1 MSAAPNPSNLSSH
14 LASQSKKLVL
24 ASTSKYRKELL
35 SRLDLVFETIS
46 PEVDEAPLPNET
58 PELMAIRL
66 AQAKALAVSL
76 SNPSAYVIGSDQVLD
91 LNGVAMG
98 KPGDHKNAMAQLQ
111 KLRGQTV
118 TFHTAVCVAH
128 GGSAKTV
135 NVITDVKFRDLDDDV
150 LEAYLLA
157 ETPYDCAGSAKSEG
171 LGICLL
177 EHVRSEDPTALIG
190 LPLITVCTLLREAGF
205 SIPPPSPSISLDR

>member
-1 MSAAPNPSNLSSH
+1 MSAAPNPSNLSNHS
-14 LASQSKKLVL
+14 ASQIKRLIL

-35 SRLDLVFETIS
+35 GRLGLAFETIS
-46 PEVDEAPLPNET
+46 PEVDEAPLPKET

-76 SNPSAYVIGSDQVLD
+76 SNPLAYVIGSDQVVD

-98 KPGDHKNAMAQLQ
+98 KPGDHANAMVQLQ

-118 TFHTAVCVAH
+118 KFHTAVCLAH
-128 GGSAKTV
+128 AGSAKTT
-135 NVITDVKFRDLDDDV
+135 NVITEVKFRELDDDV

-171 LGICLL
+171 LGVCLL
-177 EHVRSEDPTALIG
+177 EYVRSDDSTALFG
-190 LPLITVCTLLREAGF
+190 LPLITVSTLLRDAGF
-205 SIPPPSPSISLDR
+205 SIPSR

>member
-1 MSAAPNPSNLSSH
+1 MSAAPNPSNLSNHS
-14 LASQSKKLVL
+14 ASQIKRLIL

-35 SRLDLVFETIS
+35 GRLSLAFETIS
-46 PEVDEAPLPNET
+46 PEVDEAPLPKET

-76 SNPSAYVIGSDQVLD
+76 SNPLAYVIGSDQVVD

-98 KPGDHKNAMAQLQ
+98 KPGDHANAMVQLQ

-118 TFHTAVCVAH
+118 KFHTAVCLAH
-128 GGSAKTV
+128 AGSAKTT
-135 NVITDVKFRDLDDDV
+135 NVITEVKFRELDDDV

-171 LGICLL
+171 LGVCLL
-177 EHVRSEDPTALIG
+177 EYVRSDDSTALIG
-190 LPLITVCTLLREAGF
+190 LPLITVSTLLRDAGF
-205 SIPPPSPSISLDR
+205 SIPSR

>member
-1 MSAAPNPSNLSSH
+1 LS
-14 LASQSKKLVL
+14 
-24 ASTSKYRKELL
+24 
-35 SRLDLVFETIS
+35 FETIS

-76 SNPSAYVIGSDQVLD
+76 SNPSAYVIGSDQVVD
-91 LNGVAMG
+91 LNGVSMG
-98 KPGDHKNAMAQLQ
+98 KPGDHANAMAQLQ

-118 TFHTAVCVAH
+118 KFHTAVCVAH
-128 GGSAKTV
+128 AGSAKTV
-135 NVITDVKFRDLDDDV
+135 NAITEVKFRELDDAV

-177 EHVRSEDPTALIG
+177 EHVRSDDPTALIG
-190 LPLITVCTLLREAGF
+190 LPLITVCTLLRDAGF
-205 SIPPPSPSISLDR
+205 SIPLNQ

>member
-1 MSAAPNPSNLSSH
+1 M
-14 LASQSKKLVL
+14 
-24 ASTSKYRKELL
+24 
-35 SRLDLVFETIS
+35 SRLGLAFEIIS
-46 PEVDEAPLPNET
+46 PEVDEAPLPKET

-76 SNPSAYVIGSDQVLD
+76 SNPSAYVIGSDQVVD

-98 KPGDHKNAMAQLQ
+98 KPGDHANAMAQLK

-118 TFHTAVCVAH
+118 KFHTAVCLAH
-128 GGSAKTV
+128 AGSAKTV
-135 NVITDVKFRDLDDDV
+135 NVITEVKFRELDDDV

-177 EHVRSEDPTALIG
+177 EHVHSDDSTALIG
-190 LPLITVCTLLREAGF
+190 LPLITVCTLLRDAGF
-205 SIPPPSPSISLDR
+205 SIPSK

>member
-1 MSAAPNPSNLSSH
+1 MSAAPNPSNLSNHS
-14 LASQSKKLVL
+14 ASQSKKLIL
-24 ASTSKYRKELL
+24 ASTSRYRKELL
-35 SRLDLVFETIS
+35 GRLGLAFETIS
-46 PEVDEAPLPNET
+46 PEGDEAPLPKET

-76 SNPSAYVIGSDQVLD
+76 SNPSAYVIGSDQVVD

-98 KPGDHKNAMAQLQ
+98 KPGDHANAMAQLQ

-118 TFHTAVCVAH
+118 KFHTAICLAH
-128 GGSAKTV
+128 AGSAKTM
-135 NVITDVKFRDLDDDV
+135 NVITEVKFRQLEDAV

-177 EHVRSEDPTALIG
+177 EYVRSDDSTALIG
-190 LPLITVCTLLREAGF
+190 LPLITVCTLLRDAGF
-205 SIPPPSPSISLDR
+205 SIPSR

>member
-1 MSAAPNPSNLSSH
+1 MSAAPNPSNLSNNQ
-14 LASQSKKLVL
+14 ASQSKKLIL

-35 SRLDLVFETIS
+35 GRLGLAFETIS
-46 PEVDEAPLPNET
+46 PEVDETPLANES

-76 SNPSAYVIGSDQVLD
+76 SNPSTCVIGSDQVVD

-118 TFHTAVCVAH
+118 KFHTAVCVAH
-128 GGSAKTV
+128 AGSAKTV
-135 NVITDVKFRDLDDDV
+135 NVITEVKFRQLPDDV

-177 EHVRSEDPTALIG
+177 ERVRSDDPTALIG
-190 LPLITVCTLLREAGF
+190 LPLITVCSLLREAGF
-205 SIPPPSPSISLDR
+205 SIPLDR

>member
-1 MSAAPNPSNLSSH
+1 MSAAPNPSNLSNHS
-14 LASQSKKLVL
+14 ASQSKKLIL
-24 ASTSKYRKELL
+24 ASTSRYRKELL
-35 SRLDLVFETIS
+35 GRLGLAFETIS
-46 PEVDEAPLPNET
+46 PEVDEAPLPKET

-76 SNPSAYVIGSDQVLD
+76 FNPSAYVIGSDQVVD

-98 KPGDHKNAMAQLQ
+98 KPGDHANAMAQLQ

-118 TFHTAVCVAH
+118 KFHTAVCLAH
-128 GGSAKTV
+128 AGSAKTM
-135 NVITDVKFRDLDDDV
+135 NVITEVKFRQLEDAV

-177 EHVRSEDPTALIG
+177 EHVRSDDSTALIG
-190 LPLITVCTLLREAGF
+190 LPLITVCTLLRDAGF
-205 SIPPPSPSISLDR
+205 SIPSR

>member
-1 MSAAPNPSNLSSH
+1 MSAAPNPSNLSNNQ
-14 LASQSKKLVL
+14 ASQSKKLIL
-24 ASTSKYRKELL
+24 ASTSKYRRELL
-35 SRLDLVFETIS
+35 GRLGLAFETIS
-46 PEVDEAPLPNET
+46 PEVDETPLANES

-76 SNPSAYVIGSDQVLD
+76 SNPSTCVIGSDQVVD

-118 TFHTAVCVAH
+118 KFHTAVCVAH
-128 GGSAKTV
+128 AGSAKTV
-135 NVITDVKFRDLDDDV
+135 NVITEVKFRQLADDV

-177 EHVRSEDPTALIG
+177 EHVRSDDPTALIG
-190 LPLITVCTLLREAGF
+190 LPLITVCSLLREAGF
-205 SIPPPSPSISLDR
+205 SIPLDR

>member
-1 MSAAPNPSNLSSH
+1 MSAAPNPSNLSKNSS
-14 LASQSKKLVL
+14 SQSKRLIL

-35 SRLDLVFETIS
+35 GRLGLAFETIS
-46 PEVDEAPLPNET
+46 PEVDEAPLPKET

-76 SNPSAYVIGSDQVLD
+76 SNPSAYVIGSDQVVD
-91 LNGVAMG
+91 LNGDAMG
-98 KPGDHKNAMAQLQ
+98 KPGDHANAMAQLQ

-118 TFHTAVCVAH
+118 KFHTAVCLSHA
-128 GGSAKTV
+128 GSAKTV
-135 NVITDVKFRDLDDDV
+135 NVITEVKFRELDDDV

-177 EHVRSEDPTALIG
+177 EHVRSDDPTALIG
-190 LPLITVCTLLREAGF
+190 LPLITVCTLLRDADF
-205 SIPPPSPSISLDR
+205 SIPSK

>member
-1 MSAAPNPSNLSSH
+1 MSAAPNPSNLSNHS
-14 LASQSKKLVL
+14 ASQIKRLIL

-35 SRLDLVFETIS
+35 GRLGLAFETIS
-46 PEVDEAPLPNET
+46 PEVDEAPLPKET

-76 SNPSAYVIGSDQVLD
+76 SNPLAYVIGSDQVVD

-98 KPGDHKNAMAQLQ
+98 KPGDHANAMVQLQ

-118 TFHTAVCVAH
+118 KFHTAICLAH
-128 GGSAKTV
+128 AGSAKTM
-135 NVITDVKFRDLDDDV
+135 NVITEVKFRQLEDAV

-171 LGICLL
+171 LGVCLL
-177 EHVRSEDPTALIG
+177 EYVRSDDSTALIG
-190 LPLITVCTLLREAGF
+190 LPLITVCTLLRDAGF
-205 SIPPPSPSISLDR
+205 SIPSR

>member
-1 MSAAPNPSNLSSH
+1 MSAAPNPSNLSNHS
-14 LASQSKKLVL
+14 ASQSKKLIL
-24 ASTSKYRKELL
+24 ASTSRYRKELL
-35 SRLDLVFETIS
+35 GRLGLAFETIS
-46 PEVDEAPLPNET
+46 PEVDEAPLPKET

-76 SNPSAYVIGSDQVLD
+76 FNPSAYVIGSDQVVD

-98 KPGDHKNAMAQLQ
+98 KPGDHANAMAQLQ

-118 TFHTAVCVAH
+118 KFHTAICLAH
-128 GGSAKTV
+128 AGSAKTM
-135 NVITDVKFRDLDDDV
+135 NVITEVKFRQLEDAV

-177 EHVRSEDPTALIG
+177 EYVRSDDPTALIG
-190 LPLITVCTLLREAGF
+190 LPLIMVCTLLRDVGF
-205 SIPPPSPSISLDR
+205 SIPSK

>member
-1 MSAAPNPSNLSSH
+1 MSAAPNPSNLSNHS
-14 LASQSKKLVL
+14 ASQSKKLIL

-35 SRLDLVFETIS
+35 GRLGLAFETIS
-46 PEVDEAPLPNET
+46 PEVDESPLPKES

-76 SNPSAYVIGSDQVLD
+76 FNPSAYVIGSDQVVD

-98 KPGDHKNAMAQLQ
+98 KPGDHANAMAQLQ

-118 TFHTAVCVAH
+118 KFHTAVCLAH
-128 GGSAKTV
+128 AGSAKTM
-135 NVITDVKFRDLDDDV
+135 NVITEVKFRQLEDAV

-177 EHVRSEDPTALIG
+177 EYVRSDDSTALIG
-190 LPLITVCTLLREAGF
+190 LPLITVCTLLRDAGF
-205 SIPPPSPSISLDR
+205 SIPSR

>member
-1 MSAAPNPSNLSSH
+1 MSAAPNPSNLSNNQ
-14 LASQSKKLVL
+14 ASQSKKLIL

-35 SRLDLVFETIS
+35 GRLGLAFETIS
-46 PEVDEAPLPNET
+46 PEVDETPLANES

-76 SNPSAYVIGSDQVLD
+76 SNPSTCVIGSDQVVD

-98 KPGDHKNAMAQLQ
+98 KPGNHKNAMAQLQ

-118 TFHTAVCVAH
+118 KFHTAVCVAH
-128 GGSAKTV
+128 AGSAKTV
-135 NVITDVKFRDLDDDV
+135 NVITEVKFRQLADDV

-177 EHVRSEDPTALIG
+177 EHVRSDDPTALIG
-190 LPLITVCTLLREAGF
+190 LPLITVCSLLREAGF
-205 SIPPPSPSISLDR
+205 SIPLDR

>member
-1 MSAAPNPSNLSSH
+1 MSAAPNPSNLSNHS
-14 LASQSKKLVL
+14 ASQSKKLIL
-24 ASTSKYRKELL
+24 ASTSRYRKELL
-35 SRLDLVFETIS
+35 GRLGLAFETIS
-46 PEVDEAPLPNET
+46 PEVDEAPLPKET

-76 SNPSAYVIGSDQVLD
+76 SNPSAYVIGSDQVVD

-98 KPGDHKNAMAQLQ
+98 KPGDHANAMAQLQ

-118 TFHTAVCVAH
+118 KFHTAICLAH
-128 GGSAKTV
+128 AGSAKTM
-135 NVITDVKFRDLDDDV
+135 NVITEVKFRQLEDAV

-177 EHVRSEDPTALIG
+177 EYVRSDDSTALIG
-190 LPLITVCTLLREAGF
+190 LPLITVCTLLRDAGF
-205 SIPPPSPSISLDR
+205 SIPSR

>member
-1 MSAAPNPSNLSSH
+1 MSAAPNPSNLSNNR
-14 LASQSKKLVL
+14 ASQSKKLIL

-35 SRLDLVFETIS
+35 GRLGLAFETIS
-46 PEVDEAPLPNET
+46 PEVDEAPLANET

-76 SNPSAYVIGSDQVLD
+76 SNPSTCVIGSDQVVD

-118 TFHTAVCVAH
+118 KFHTAVCVAH
-128 GGSAKTV
+128 AGSAKTV
-135 NVITDVKFRDLDDDV
+135 NVITEVKFRQLADDV

-177 EHVRSEDPTALIG
+177 EHVRSDDPTALIG
-190 LPLITVCTLLREAGF
+190 LPLITVCSLLREAGF
-205 SIPPPSPSISLDR
+205 SIPLDR

>member
-1 MSAAPNPSNLSSH
+1 MSAAPNPSNLSNNR
-14 LASQSKKLVL
+14 ASQSKKLIL

-35 SRLDLVFETIS
+35 GRLGLAFETIS
-46 PEVDEAPLPNET
+46 PEVDETPLANES

-76 SNPSAYVIGSDQVLD
+76 SNPSTCVIGSDQVVD

-118 TFHTAVCVAH
+118 KFHTAVCVAH
-128 GGSAKTV
+128 AGSAKTV
-135 NVITDVKFRDLDDDV
+135 NVITEVKFRQLADDV

-177 EHVRSEDPTALIG
+177 EHVRSDDPTALIG
-190 LPLITVCTLLREAGF
+190 LPLITVCSLLREAGF
-205 SIPPPSPSISLDR
+205 SIPLDR

>member
-1 MSAAPNPSNLSSH
+1 MSAAPNPSNLTKNSS
-14 LASQSKKLVL
+14 SQSKKLIL
-24 ASTSKYRKELL
+24 ASTSRYRKELL
-35 SRLDLVFETIS
+35 GRLGLAFETIS
-46 PEVDEAPLPNET
+46 PEVDEAPLPKET

-76 SNPSAYVIGSDQVLD
+76 FNPSAYVIGSDQVVD

-98 KPGDHKNAMAQLQ
+98 KPGDHANAMAQLQ

-118 TFHTAVCVAH
+118 KFHTAVCLAH
-128 GGSAKTV
+128 AGSAKTM
-135 NVITDVKFRDLDDDV
+135 NVITEVKFRQLEDAV

-177 EHVRSEDPTALIG
+177 EYVRSDDSTALIG
-190 LPLITVCTLLREAGF
+190 LPLITVCTLLRDAGF
-205 SIPPPSPSISLDR
+205 SIPSR

>member
-1 MSAAPNPSNLSSH
+1 MSAAPNPSNLSNHS
-14 LASQSKKLVL
+14 ASQSKKLIL
-24 ASTSKYRKELL
+24 ASTSRYRKELL
-35 SRLDLVFETIS
+35 GRLGLAFETIS
-46 PEVDEAPLPNET
+46 PEVDEAPLPKET

-76 SNPSAYVIGSDQVLD
+76 FNPSAYVIGSDQVVD

-98 KPGDHKNAMAQLQ
+98 KPGDHANAMAQLQ

-118 TFHTAVCVAH
+118 KFHTAICLAH
-128 GGSAKTV
+128 AGSAKTM
-135 NVITDVKFRDLDDDV
+135 NVITEVKFRELDDDV

-177 EHVRSEDPTALIG
+177 EYVRSDDSTALIG
-190 LPLITVCTLLREAGF
+190 LPLITVCTLLRDAGF
-205 SIPPPSPSISLDR
+205 SIPSR

>member
-1 MSAAPNPSNLSSH
+1 MGRLG
-14 LASQSKKLVL
+14 LA
-24 ASTSKYRKELL
+24 
-35 SRLDLVFETIS
+35 FETIS
-46 PEVDEAPLPNET
+46 PEVDEAPLANET

-76 SNPSAYVIGSDQVLD
+76 SNPSTCVIGSDQVVD

-118 TFHTAVCVAH
+118 KFHTAVCVAH
-128 GGSAKTV
+128 AGSAKTV
-135 NVITDVKFRDLDDDV
+135 NVITEVKFRQLADDV

-177 EHVRSEDPTALIG
+177 EHVRSDDPTALIG
-190 LPLITVCTLLREAGF
+190 LPLITVCSLLREAGF
-205 SIPPPSPSISLDR
+205 SIPLDR

>member
-1 MSAAPNPSNLSSH
+1 MSAAPNPSNLSKS
-14 LASQSKKLVL
+14 SVIQSKKLIL

-35 SRLDLVFETIS
+35 GRLGLSFETIS

-58 PELMAIRL
+58 PELMALRL

-76 SNPSAYVIGSDQVLD
+76 SNPLAYVIGSDQVVD

-98 KPGDHKNAMAQLQ
+98 KPGDHANAMAQLQ

-118 TFHTAVCVAH
+118 KFHTAICLAH
-128 GGSAKTV
+128 AGSAKTV
-135 NVITDVKFRDLDDDV
+135 NVITEVKFRQLDDTV

-177 EHVRSEDPTALIG
+177 EHVRSDDPSALIG
-190 LPLITVCTLLREAGF
+190 LPLITVCTLLRDAGF
-205 SIPPPSPSISLDR
+205 LIPLNK

>member
-1 MSAAPNPSNLSSH
+1 MSAAPNPRNLSNHS
-14 LASQSKKLVL
+14 ASQSEKLIL
-24 ASTSKYRKELL
+24 ASTSRYRKELL
-35 SRLDLVFETIS
+35 GRLGLAFETIS
-46 PEVDEAPLPNET
+46 PEVDEAPLPKET

-76 SNPSAYVIGSDQVLD
+76 SNPSAYVIGSDQVVD

-98 KPGDHKNAMAQLQ
+98 KPGDHANAMAQLQ

-118 TFHTAVCVAH
+118 KFHTAICLAH
-128 GGSAKTV
+128 AGSAKTM
-135 NVITDVKFRDLDDDV
+135 NVITEVKFRQLEDAV

-177 EHVRSEDPTALIG
+177 EYVRSDDSTALIG
-190 LPLITVCTLLREAGF
+190 LPLITVCTLLRDAGF
-205 SIPPPSPSISLDR
+205 SIPSR